1 MKMPIGLH
9 SYGLRFFGFR
19 IIRNKELSFRRLV
32 AQQCYNL
39 THELVVTKVT
49 GSFTDSRFS
58 GYTNNAWMTL
68 DAEMKEFTR
77 NV

>member
-1 MKMPIGLH
+1 VKMPIGMH
-9 SYGLRFFGFR
+9 SYGVRFFGLR
-19 IIRNKELSFRRLV
+19 IIRNHERAFRKLV
-32 AQQCYNL
+32 AQECYNL
-39 THELVVTKVT
+39 THELVVNQVSR
-49 GSFTDSRFS
+49 SFADSRFS